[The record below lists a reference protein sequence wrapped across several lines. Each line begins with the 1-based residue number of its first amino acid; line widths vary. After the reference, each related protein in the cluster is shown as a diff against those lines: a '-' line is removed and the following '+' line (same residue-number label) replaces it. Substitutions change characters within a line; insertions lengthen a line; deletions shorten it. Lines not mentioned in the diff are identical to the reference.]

1 VLRNSHADLLWHGSP
16 IPPLSVTA
24 EESAMGEFAGLL
36 IEVNGELID
45 VEKKNGETWLT
56 LKNGYQEFA
65 ARLSG
70 IQGESLLPVLQKG
83 SVLRLQGICSLR
95 PDDTRNIGGFAV
107 LLRSAQDVS
116 VVAGPPWWNLAHIF
130 DLGLVLVVLILAG
143 HLAAVQVLKARFRAI
158 MAERAKLGHEIH
170 DTLAQSFAGLSFQI
184 QAAKKIAPVADDR
197 LIRRLDLALDMV
209 RHSHSE
215 AHRSIMML
223 RPQPLAEGADLHMAL
238 QMTLEQST
246 MEGALDAH
254 FVARGTQVRLPL
266 ATTDTLYRVAQEAIA
281 NALRHGRPTELD
293 VSLEY
298 LPASVKLIVRDNGVG
313 FEFGRLQTQGFGLEG
328 MRERMRAIRGNFFVA
343 SEPGQGTTVC
353 AEVYL
358 GLNLMGRLMA
368 TSRQRISAALQ
379 PLFRLFNMAI
389 ARGR

>member
-1 VLRNSHADLLWHGSP
+1 
-16 IPPLSVTA
+16 
-24 EESAMGEFAGLL
+24 
-36 IEVNGELID
+36 
-45 VEKKNGETWLT
+45 
-56 LKNGYQEFA
+56 
-65 ARLSG
+65 
-70 IQGESLLPVLQKG
+70 
-83 SVLRLQGICSLR
+83 
-95 PDDTRNIGGFAV
+95 V